1 MTNEQ
6 YLIVSY
12 FAVAGVAIVLGTLVY
27 FYLRG
32 SFSDFVETAAGKHF
46 PSILKKLFPCGLIF
60 PALMGFISV
69 SYSSCNHDAY
79 EKIVQNRQYLV
90 EKNHEQLSSILL
102 YLLIAILVWNVVL
115 ILAQKYAKGDER
127 NS

>member
-12 FAVAGVAIVLGTLVY
+12 FAVAALSILLGTVVY
-27 FYLRG
+27 FCLRR
-32 SFSDFVETAAGKHF
+32 SFGEFVQTATGRHF

-69 SYSSCNHDAY
+69 SYSSCNHDTY
-79 EKIVQNRQYLV
+79 EKILQNRQYLV

-102 YLLIAILVWNVVL
+102 FLLIAILAWNLVL
-115 ILAQKYAKGDER
+115 ILVQKFALNHEKKP
-127 NS
+127 

>member
-12 FAVAGVAIVLGTLVY
+12 FAVAAASVALGSVVY
-27 FYLRG
+27 FYLRR
-32 SFSDFVETAAGKHF
+32 SFGEFVEAAPGTHF

-69 SYSSCNHDAY
+69 SYSSCNHDTY
-79 EKIVQNRQYLV
+79 EKILQNRQYLV

-102 YLLIAILVWNVVL
+102 YLLIAILVWNLALVL
-115 ILAQKYAKGDER
+115 VQKCTQETRKG
-127 NS
+127 S